1 MRHGAEQMQVVIVKV
16 GHSFYLTER
25 IMTNNEFYAARLHD
39 YHRQTKHVGKDT
51 PVTPALL
58 PYLAPVVLLLCA
70 ALGAWR
76 SGRRP
81 AGQALAAEAAG
92 MIGIATAF
100 GSVALLILSGP
111 STANPLPGLS
121 IRLDV
126 ISAVMLCLVSFIGWV
141 VLRYAA
147 TYVDGEV
154 RQGAFMGWMCATL
167 AAVMLLVT
175 AGHLVQLVLAW
186 IATSLSLHQLLLFYP
201 DRPQA
206 RRAAHKK
213 LVTSGLSNLVIIAA
227 ALVLWRGFGSGD
239 IATILDAARSG
250 IAPTAAAWA
259 AGLIALAAVLKSAQ
273 FPTHGWLTEVME
285 TPTPVSALLH
295 AGVINAGGFVMIRFA
310 DVMLTAPGVLAV
322 LVMLGGFT
330 AIFGGM
336 VMLTQSAVKTSL
348 AWSTV
353 AQMGFMVLQCG
364 LALFPL
370 ALLHIVAHSLYKAH
384 AFLAS
389 GGAVDAV
396 ALIQRPGPIAVP
408 SGAKVGQAF
417 LAAMA
422 IYVLMTLGFGY
433 STGFDH
439 KSPQAIALGAIL
451 IFGVA
456 YLIAQGLAGAA
467 PRALTLATVI
477 YALAASLGYFALQ
490 AAAEALTTGTL
501 PVTPA
506 PGPLEWTLTVL
517 VVLSF
522 GLVAVAQALFP
533 LWAHHPA
540 AAGLRVH
547 LTNGLYANAVFDQLL
562 GGWSKSRD
570 V

>member
-1 MRHGAEQMQVVIVKV
+1 
-16 GHSFYLTER
+16 
-25 IMTNNEFYAARLHD
+25 MTPDLVAYAAPLF
-39 YHRQTKHVGKDT
+39 
-51 PVTPALL
+51 LL
-58 PYLAPVVLLLCA
+58 IA
-70 ALGAWR
+70 AAFGWR
-76 SGRRP
+76 HPGRRP
-81 AGQALAAEAAG
+81 A
-92 MIGIATAF
+92 MVATAAQT
-100 GSVALLILSGP
+100 GGVIAMITAVICAALLIWHGP
-111 STANPLPGLS
+111 STAVLLPGLS
-121 IRLDV
+121 IRVDV
-126 ISAVMLCLVSFIGWV
+126 ISVVMLSLVSFIGWV

-147 TYVDGEV
+147 TYVDGEA

-186 IATSLSLHQLLLFYP
+186 TATSLCLHHLLVFYP
-201 DRPQA
+201 DRIAAQ
-206 RRAAHKK
+206 RAALKK
-213 LVTSGLSNLVIIAA
+213 RLTSGVSSVLLIVAA
-227 ALVLWRGFGSGD
+227 VVLWRGFGTGD
-239 IATILDAARSG
+239 IATILDAAQAGNGGS
-250 IAPTAAAWA
+250 AAIWS
-259 AGLIALAAVLKSAQ
+259 AGLIAVAAVLKSAQ

-295 AGVINAGGFVMIRFA
+295 AGVINAGGFLMIRFA

-322 LVMLGGFT
+322 LVMIGGFT

-384 AFLAS
+384 AFLGS

-396 ALIQRPGPIAVP
+396 AKVRRPGPVAVP
-408 SGAKVGQAF
+408 SGARVGQAF
-417 LAAMA
+417 LAALA
-422 IYVLMTLGFGY
+422 IYALMTLGFGAA
-433 STGFDH
+433 TGFDA
-439 KSPQAIALGAIL
+439 KSPQSIALGAIL

-467 PRALTLATVI
+467 PRALTRTTVM

-490 AAAEALTTGTL
+490 AAAEALTAGTL
-501 PVTPA
+501 PATPA
-506 PGPLEWTLTVL
+506 PGPLEWALIVL
-517 VVLSF
+517 AVISF

-547 LTNGLYANAVFDQLL
+547 LTNGLYANAVFDRLL
-562 GGWSKSRD
+562 NRWTKSPNT
-570 V
+570 